1 MCCQNQEAEL
11 EKNWL
16 ELKVWNNK
24 LSSKKR
30 PSNQS
35 HRSASFLFGFQ
46 QVDSLL
52 QILPQWAAKVIL
64 GNVNLTMALPSW
76 NSHVVLQGF
85 WGKPHTAWFWTE
97 SPSSWVCTVVLR
109 PGSPTWL
116 LSYRTAC
123 SSLKAHS
130 SLLHAPAPPPPR
142 CATRVHFL
150 SPKPSSLLS
159 ARLNPNHL
167 FIQIVFQD
175 LPMSHLL

>member
-1 MCCQNQEAEL
+1 MCRQNQEAEL

-16 ELKVWNNK
+16 ESKVWNNK

-52 QILPQWAAKVIL
+52 QILPQGAAKVIL
-64 GNVNLTMALPSW
+64 GNVNLTMTLPSW

-97 SPSSWVCTVVLR
+97 SPSSWVCSVVLR

-116 LSYRTAC
+116 LSYRAAC
-123 SSLKAHS
+123 SSPKAHS
-130 SLLHAPAPPPPR
+130 HLLQAPPPPR
-142 CATRVHFL
+142 CATRVHCFPFPKTFSAL
-150 SPKPSSLLS
+150 S
-159 ARLNPNHL
+159 
-167 FIQIVFQD
+167 
-175 LPMSHLL
+175 